1 MTAGGWRVRAP
12 DPGGTYDSPP
22 SMLRIGASAIDITP
36 PVGTALDGYGGRTDV
51 SLGVHDPL
59 YARALYLD
67 DEGTQVAL
75 VVCDLIG
82 IGSFLAQRARELIA
96 ERPGIPPP
104 NVMISATHTH
114 AGPAGVRGRG
124 EPVLVEDTA

>member
-1 MTAGGWRVRAP
+1 M
-12 DPGGTYDSPP
+12 
-22 SMLRIGASAIDITP
+22 RIGAAAIDITP

-67 DEGTQVAL
+67 DGATQVAL

-82 IGSFLAQRARELIA
+82 IGSFLAARARALIA
-96 ERPGIPPP
+96 
-104 NVMISATHTH
+104 
-114 AGPAGVRGRG
+114 
-124 EPVLVEDTA
+124 

>member
-1 MTAGGWRVRAP
+1 M
-12 DPGGTYDSPP
+12 
-22 SMLRIGASAIDITP
+22 RIGASAIDITP

-67 DEGTQVAL
+67 DGTTQIAL

-82 IGSFLAQRARELIA
+82 IGSFLAQRGA
-96 ERPGIPPP
+96 
-104 NVMISATHTH
+104 
-114 AGPAGVRGRG
+114 
-124 EPVLVEDTA
+124 